1 MNKLSG
7 KITKIFDTAS
17 FGTFEK
23 RKFWLEEVTNSERTP
38 NTWELELWK
47 GDCNLIDR
55 YKEGDYVICYVDVK
69 GKVIPNGKD
78 GKDWVANSLKC
89 WNFEKDGV
97 TAKNF

>member
-7 KITKIFDTAS
+7 RITKIFDTIS

-23 RKFWLEEVTNSERTP
+23 RKLWLEEVTNSERTP

-47 GDCNLIDR
+47 GDCEMLNN
-55 YKEGDYVICYVDVK
+55 YKEGDYVTCYVDIK

-78 GKDWVANSLKC
+78 GKDWVANSLKV

-97 TAKNF
+97 IAKKL